1 MKKLKYLL
9 LFLLVSILNVSYAQ
23 KKISVDIQEKFIM
36 AQFNE
41 VKQSLQLTEENAEE
55 LKPLYIEFMK
65 EMRPKSLKI
74 NRKTELLSDEE
85 ITQMLENKLAH
96 AKNMALTR
104 ENYYHLFKKILTP
117 RQIMTMYDT
126 EREIMRKVSMEIRSR
141 AGKK

>member
-23 KKISVDIQEKFIM
+23 KKISVDMQEKFIM

-104 ENYYHLFKKILTP
+104 EKYYHLFKKILTP